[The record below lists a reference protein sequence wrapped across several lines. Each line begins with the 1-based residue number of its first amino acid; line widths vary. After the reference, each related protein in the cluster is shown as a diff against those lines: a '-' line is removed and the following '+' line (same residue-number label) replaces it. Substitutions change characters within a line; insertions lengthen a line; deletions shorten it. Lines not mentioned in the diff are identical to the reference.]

1 LPSCHWLSEP
11 CERSQCEAACGRM
24 DNNLTLAA
32 LAELLLRYRPRLD
45 GSLRP
50 VPPNHFRCKPFHS
63 IATEPLILSCRPSL
77 ECSCATFLSEP
88 CERLVW
94 HRDQV
99 DRRPQF
105 NEFRGGQMRPRP
117 RAAKRP
123 SVCSA
128 WVSGQFPPAHRRFA
142 PRTGLSSGRPL
153 RGLRRSSH
161 RSNTKTRPGAIE
173 PRPSEPVRFVVYG
186 HQRRS
191 CHFPERALPSCHWLS
206 EPCERSQCEA
216 ACGRMDNNLTLAA
229 IAELPLRYR
238 PRLDGS
244 LRPVPP
250 NHFRC
255 KPFHSIAT
263 EPLILSCRPSLE
275 CSCATFLSEPCERLV
290 WHRDQVDRRPQ
301 FNEFRGGQM
310 RPRSRAAKRPSVC
323 SAWVSGQFSPS
334 TSSLRSSYW
343 AFFGPPSSRA
353 TEVISP

>member
-1 LPSCHWLSEP
+1 MRAVGVASRPGRPKTAIQRVSRRPDAASVTGRKEAKRVLGLGVGAIFPQHIVASLLVLGFLRAALFEGYGGHLTVATRKHDPVRSSHGHRSQCDSSCTDTSSVRATFLSEPCRRATFLSEPRRRATGLSEP

-117 RAAKRP
+117 RAAEK
-123 SVCSA
+123 
-128 WVSGQFPPAHRRFA
+128 
-142 PRTGLSSGRPL
+142 
-153 RGLRRSSH
+153 
-161 RSNTKTRPGAIE
+161 
-173 PRPSEPVRFVVYG
+173 
-186 HQRRS
+186 
-191 CHFPERALPSCHWLS
+191 
-206 EPCERSQCEA
+206 
-216 ACGRMDNNLTLAA
+216 
-229 IAELPLRYR
+229 
-238 PRLDGS
+238 
-244 LRPVPP
+244 
-250 NHFRC
+250 
-255 KPFHSIAT
+255 
-263 EPLILSCRPSLE
+263 
-275 CSCATFLSEPCERLV
+275 
-290 WHRDQVDRRPQ
+290 
-301 FNEFRGGQM
+301 
-310 RPRSRAAKRPSVC
+310 PSVC

>member
-1 LPSCHWLSEP
+1 VPLLAERALRAEPVPVAAASLCRRRPQDSSGVVSPALWLSPRPPQRGDPKTAQFQERCAATRRRAGLIGSGIWRSSGWCGIATRSTEDRNSTSFEAARCGLGHGPQRGQACARPGCRGNFPPAHRRFAPRTGLSSGRPLRGLRRSSHRSNTKTRPGAIEPRPSEPVRFVVYGHQRRSCHFPERALPSCHWLSEP

-128 WVSGQFPPAHRRFA
+128 WVSGQF
-142 PRTGLSSGRPL
+142 
-153 RGLRRSSH
+153 
-161 RSNTKTRPGAIE
+161 
-173 PRPSEPVRFVVYG
+173 
-186 HQRRS
+186 
-191 CHFPERALPSCHWLS
+191 
-206 EPCERSQCEA
+206 
-216 ACGRMDNNLTLAA
+216 
-229 IAELPLRYR
+229 
-238 PRLDGS
+238 
-244 LRPVPP
+244 
-250 NHFRC
+250 
-255 KPFHSIAT
+255 
-263 EPLILSCRPSLE
+263 
-275 CSCATFLSEPCERLV
+275 
-290 WHRDQVDRRPQ
+290 
-301 FNEFRGGQM
+301 
-310 RPRSRAAKRPSVC
+310 
-323 SAWVSGQFSPS
+323 SPS

>member
-1 LPSCHWLSEP
+1 MPVVPHAGRATCRSCHWLSEP

-105 NEFRGGQMRPRP
+105 NEFRGGQMPPRP

-153 RGLRRSSH
+153 EGYSGHLTVTTRKHDPVRSSH
-161 RSNTKTRPGAIE
+161 
-173 PRPSEPVRFVVYG
+173 G
-186 HQRRS
+186 H
-191 CHFPERALPSCHWLS
+191 
-206 EPCERSQCEA
+206 RSQHDARTPIQNWREPSGNGWRVLHQLRWDLLFFRKGQRVLLSA
-216 ACGRMDNNLTLAA
+216 GR
-229 IAELPLRYR
+229 ELQIDCLR
-238 PRLDGS
+238 
-244 LRPVPP
+244 
-250 NHFRC
+250 F
-255 KPFHSIAT
+255 
-263 EPLILSCRPSLE
+263 LIQQID
-275 CSCATFLSEPCERLV
+275 A
-290 WHRDQVDRRPQ
+290 
-301 FNEFRGGQM
+301 
-310 RPRSRAAKRPSVC
+310 
-323 SAWVSGQFSPS
+323 
-334 TSSLRSSYW
+334 
-343 AFFGPPSSRA
+343 
-353 TEVISP
+353 

>member
-1 LPSCHWLSEP
+1 MPHAGRATCRSCHWLSEP

-105 NEFRGGQMRPRP
+105 NEFRGGQMPPRP

-153 RGLRRSSH
+153 RGLQRSSH
-161 RSNTKTRPGAIE
+161 RNNTKTRPGAVE
-173 PRPSEPVRFVVYG
+173 PRPSEPA
-186 HQRRS
+186 RRS
-191 CHFPERALPSCHWLS
+191 NPNSKLERAFGQRMA
-206 EPCERSQCEA
+206 RSPPA
-216 ACGRMDNNLTLAA
+216 PMGPA
-229 IAELPLRYR
+229 I
-238 PRLDGS
+238 
-244 LRPVPP
+244 
-250 NHFRC
+250 F
-255 KPFHSIAT
+255 
-263 EPLILSCRPSLE
+263 
-275 CSCATFLSEPCERLV
+275 
-290 WHRDQVDRRPQ
+290 
-301 FNEFRGGQM
+301 
-310 RPRSRAAKRPSVC
+310 
-323 SAWVSGQFSPS
+323 
-334 TSSLRSSYW
+334 
-343 AFFGPPSSRA
+343 
-353 TEVISP
+353 